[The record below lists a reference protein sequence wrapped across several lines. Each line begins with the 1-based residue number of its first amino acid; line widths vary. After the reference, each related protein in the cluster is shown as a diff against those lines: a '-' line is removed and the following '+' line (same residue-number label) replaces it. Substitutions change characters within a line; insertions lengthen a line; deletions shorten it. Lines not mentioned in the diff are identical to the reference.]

1 MPRRSGHFNDI
12 RMTSPSIGL
21 AMIHSGEQPLA
32 GIRQEVLM
40 HRICQLSAI
49 ALSLSALSSSAAAQ
63 QYKVT
68 DLVADQSGVA
78 TATDPNLVNPWGLSR
93 SSGSPWWVSDN
104 GAGLATLYDGTGA
117 AKSLVVTV
125 PTGDPSVSSTG
136 TPTGTV
142 FNGGTGFVLPDGKPA
157 LFMFVTEDGTISAWN
172 SGTGTSATI
181 MVNTKS
187 ASVFKGAALATLPL
201 PNGSSSTFLYVAD
214 FRKGRVQVY
223 DSSFNHLGS
232 NELFRDESLPHDYA
246 PFDIQNIGGE
256 LYVTFA
262 RQDDQKHDEVDGPG
276 KGYVDVFS
284 PFGRLLRRL
293 EHNSWLN
300 APWGLAMASGDF
312 GIYSHDLLV
321 GQFGSGNVAVFDPVT
336 GRSIDVLRDANN
348 APLAIGGLW
357 GLSFGANTATGSGTP
372 TTLYFSAGSDGEQHG
387 LFGTITPIQ
396 NTLGNSQ

>member
-1 MPRRSGHFNDI
+1 
-12 RMTSPSIGL
+12 
-21 AMIHSGEQPLA
+21 
-32 GIRQEVLM
+32 M
-40 HRICQLSAI
+40 HRISQLAAIAISISSLSAI
-49 ALSLSALSSSAAAQ
+49 AQ

-68 DLVADQSGVA
+68 NLVADQSGVA
-78 TATDPNLVNPWGLSR
+78 TATDLNLVNPWGLSR

-104 GAGLATLYDGTGA
+104 GTGLSTLYDGTGA
-117 AKSLVVTV
+117 AKSLVVTI

-142 FNGGTGFVLPDGKPA
+142 FNGSTGFVLANGKPA
-157 LFMFVTEDGTISAWN
+157 VFMFVTEDGTVSAWN
-172 SGTGTSATI
+172 GGTSATI

-201 PNGSSSTFLYVAD
+201 PTGSSSTYLYVAD
-214 FRKGRVQVY
+214 FRKGRVQIY
-223 DSSFNHLGS
+223 DSAFNHIGGS
-232 NELFRDESLPHDYA
+232 GELFRDQALPHGYA
-246 PFDIQNIGGE
+246 PFNIQNIGGE

-284 PFGRLLRRL
+284 PFGFLLRRL

-300 APWGLAMASGDF
+300 APWGLAMAPGDF

-321 GQFGSGNVAVFDPVT
+321 GQFGSGNVAVYNPVT
-336 GRSIDVLRDANN
+336 GRLIDVLRDSSNT
-348 APLAIGGLW
+348 PLAIGGLW
-357 GLSFGANTATGSGTP
+357 GISFGGDSATGSGP
-372 TTLYFSAGSDGEQHG
+372 ATTLYFSAGSDGEQHG